1 CESAY
6 PAVSSGALPRS
17 VSYPHEM
24 AESTAQDL
32 AYDEDFLQPF
42 EPLSYHSGGRAV
54 HSGLDSA
61 VSNLD
66 LFAQLELA
74 HLDPVRATSQF
85 SSAAAAA
92 AAACLAN
99 SSLSE
104 QMSRSD
110 SCLAAAAAAAADA
123 EEAGVGNPLFEP
135 EDSARTDAGVGGA
148 GAGSLL
154 LGNSV
159 AGMTTSVSQSS
170 ANVKQILGKSA
181 SPNYQVVVG
190 MDASVAMSGASA
202 GSNMNTWMALAKSNK
217 RFVSTSD
224 LEASDDATADD
235 SRLPAA
241 AATSAGSGR
250 PPMTTWSAVRT
261 SSIKDVSAAASPGV
275 ANGNNNAPGAPPPP
289 TSAGSAGSGGDSA
302 WRQLKSAG
310 GGHLVSWKELNR
322 IVRDARPLDSD
333 QKSRHEMSSSTAQ
346 QNAVAWRKQQQQP
359 QQQQQQQQQ
368 QRLQQ
373 QLTPEQQQQ
382 VRQQQQQNR
391 YSGTL
396 LELFKRATNTPA
408 SASPS
413 GAPPEPAPQQQQ
425 QPQPESTL
433 RFLHGGGPG
442 FREFR
447 RRARELVDQQQQFP
461 ASAAAAGSAA
471 RRTAGRPVGVGR
483 SHSDLQHGRRYIAA
497 QQQQQLPS
505 LAFLR
510 DSLPLGDP
518 SSVVAAAAAAS
529 ASSATTTAD
538 AAGDS
543 GIGTAV
549 GDGSVSASAA
559 SNFVCRNC
567 GHPQHQQQLARR
579 LAGGKQ
585 KRSQSLDTTAASAAA
600 AAAAAADEAEAAES
614 KSAERLRRAA
624 RRRVARATDS
634 SRKQRGG
641 LGGSGAKRTLSE
653 PHRLCSVSSATAAG
667 GTAANSGSG
676 AGASGS
682 GVGYDMTQSL
692 TDSQEEESSAAAA
705 ATPHRSTT
713 PQAASSSAR
722 RDYPTTATT
731 AAAAAASAPRSRC
744 PSATGSSSIV
754 RKARPLPARLQA
766 RLLPVR
772 SGAAASGP
780 RWI

>member
-1 CESAY
+1 
-6 PAVSSGALPRS
+6 
-17 VSYPHEM
+17 M

-74 HLDPVRATSQF
+74 HLDPF

-275 ANGNNNAPGAPPPP
+275 ANGNNNAPG
-289 TSAGSAGSGGDSA
+289 
-302 WRQLKSAG
+302 
-310 GGHLVSWKELNR
+310 
-322 IVRDARPLDSD
+322 
-333 QKSRHEMSSSTAQ
+333 
-346 QNAVAWRKQQQQP
+346 
-359 QQQQQQQQQ
+359 
-368 QRLQQ
+368 
-373 QLTPEQQQQ
+373 
-382 VRQQQQQNR
+382 
-391 YSGTL
+391 
-396 LELFKRATNTPA
+396 
-408 SASPS
+408 
-413 GAPPEPAPQQQQ
+413 
-425 QPQPESTL
+425 
-433 RFLHGGGPG
+433 
-442 FREFR
+442 R
-447 RRARELVDQQQQFP
+447 RRR
-461 ASAAAAGSAA
+461 
-471 RRTAGRPVGVGR
+471 
-483 SHSDLQHGRRYIAA
+483 
-497 QQQQQLPS
+497 
-505 LAFLR
+505 
-510 DSLPLGDP
+510 
-518 SSVVAAAAAAS
+518 
-529 ASSATTTAD
+529 
-538 AAGDS
+538 
-543 GIGTAV
+543 
-549 GDGSVSASAA
+549 
-559 SNFVCRNC
+559 
-567 GHPQHQQQLARR
+567 RR
-579 LAGGKQ
+579 LLAPD
-585 KRSQSLDTTAASAAA
+585 L
-600 AAAAAADEAEAAES
+600 
-614 KSAERLRRAA
+614 L
-624 RRRVARATDS
+624 
-634 SRKQRGG
+634 
-641 LGGSGAKRTLSE
+641 
-653 PHRLCSVSSATAAG
+653 
-667 GTAANSGSG
+667 
-676 AGASGS
+676 
-682 GVGYDMTQSL
+682 
-692 TDSQEEESSAAAA
+692 AAA
-705 ATPHRSTT
+705 AT
-713 PQAASSSAR
+713 
-722 RDYPTTATT
+722 
-731 AAAAAASAPRSRC
+731 AP
-744 PSATGSSSIV
+744 
-754 RKARPLPARLQA
+754 
-766 RLLPVR
+766 
-772 SGAAASGP
+772 GAN
-780 RWI
+780 